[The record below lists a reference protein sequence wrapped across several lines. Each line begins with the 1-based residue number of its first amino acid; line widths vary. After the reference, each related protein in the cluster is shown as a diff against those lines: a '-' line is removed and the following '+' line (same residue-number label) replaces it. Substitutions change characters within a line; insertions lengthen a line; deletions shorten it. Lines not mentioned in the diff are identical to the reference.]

1 MLPVFMI
8 LRCKIYFMR
17 AAARQLK
24 YRIKELERQTDS
36 TQVFRRVEFALF
48 RGRYEG
54 GKQTCTKCTVKFV
67 QNFLFF
73 LSQFGLLK
81 RLYIC
86 KEKI

>member
-36 TQVFRRVEFALF
+36 TQVFRGVEFALSG
-48 RGRYEG
+48 GRYEG
-54 GKQTCTKCTVKFV
+54 ENKPA
-67 QNFLFF
+67 QNA
-73 LSQFGLLK
+73 
-81 RLYIC
+81 R
-86 KEKI
+86 